1 MLRKKSNKKK
11 KKIKLKV
18 VLVNAVDNKKKN
30 AFHLYLIILIQ
41 NKY

>member
-18 VLVNAVDNKKKN
+18 VLVNAVDNKKKTL
-30 AFHLYLIILIQ
+30 FIYI
-41 NKY
+41 